1 LRLTIKKLNQIKKM
15 NTAIV
20 LLGSNSNP
28 NEMLEQAKEKL
39 SAFYE
44 IISESSIL
52 QTKAKGKYK
61 YDFSNQAIK
70 ILSDEPAEATRFVF
84 KQIETELGRNPE
96 SKKDGIMPIDIDFI
110 IWNDVVV
117 DNDYHQIDFVKKCV
131 DEIL

>member
-1 LRLTIKKLNQIKKM
+1 M

-84 KQIETELGRNPE
+84 KQIETELGRTPE